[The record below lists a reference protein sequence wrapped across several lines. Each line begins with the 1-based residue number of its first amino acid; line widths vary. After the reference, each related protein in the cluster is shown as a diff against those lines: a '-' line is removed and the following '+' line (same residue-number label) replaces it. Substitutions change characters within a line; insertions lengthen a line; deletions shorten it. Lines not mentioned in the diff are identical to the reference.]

1 LISKETIQTIFET
14 VRVDEIISEFVSL
27 KKRGVNFIGLC
38 PFHNEKT
45 PSFTV
50 SPTKGI
56 YKCFGCGKAGNAV
69 NFLMEHEHYTYPEA
83 LKYIAKKYNIEI
95 DEDEQSPEQ
104 IQSLNEKESLYH
116 VSVFAQNYFSDNL
129 LNNEEGKA
137 IGLTYFK
144 ERGFTTETIEKFQL
158 GYCIDK
164 WDDFT
169 SHAQKNA
176 YKLTYLTQS
185 GLTISKDNKT
195 YDRFRGRV
203 MFPIHNLSGRVIGFG
218 GRILSS
224 EASKAKYVNSPESEI
239 YSKSRVLYGIY
250 FAKNSIIKNDNC
262 YLVEGYTDVISLNQ
276 SGVENVVA
284 SSGTS
289 LTTEQIKLIKRF
301 TKNVTILYDGDLA
314 GIKASFRGIDMIL
327 EEGMNVKIVMF
338 PDGEDPDS
346 YARGHSS
353 EELGKF
359 ITKTAANFII
369 FKTNLLLEEA
379 ENDPIKKATLIKEIV
394 NSIAIIPDIISRS
407 VYIKEC
413 GTILNI
419 KEQTLMNELNKILR
433 KKFYDKNRFATKEEF
448 PEATEYVADKQIFIE
463 NTVTEIHEKNLIRL
477 LMNFG
482 KQEITIKE
490 KQSKKE
496 SERIKEE
503 PEKRNIAELIVNE
516 IKADEMK
523 FNNFS
528 YQAIFD
534 EFANAVKDNSFP
546 DEMKFINHADE
557 KIRKIASD
565 MIISPYTLSKNWKEK
580 YDILVLTEEMQNIL
594 SQEVITSV
602 FAFKSNFVD
611 EEITKK
617 QKELKSTKN
626 NDDIKILMQEIK
638 KLKNV
643 SNLINKEL
651 GRVVTK

>member
-1 LISKETIQTIFET
+1 MISKETIQTIFET

-95 DEDEQSPEQ
+95 DEEEQSPEQ

-218 GRILSS
+218 GRILSA

-250 FAKNSIIKNDNC
+250 YAKNSIIKNDNC

-346 YARGHSS
+346 YARDHSS

-359 ITKTAANFII
+359 INKTAANFII

-433 KKFYDKNRFATKEEF
+433 KKFYDKNKFATKEEF

-463 NTVTEIHEKNLIRL
+463 NTTTEIHEKNLIRL
-477 LMNFG
+477 LLNFG

-490 KQSKKE
+490 KQTKKE
-496 SERIKEE
+496 DNKKE

-534 EFANAVKDNSFP
+534 EFANIIIDNSFP
-546 DEMKFINHADE
+546 DEMIFINHADE

-626 NDDIKILMQEIK
+626 SDDIKILMQEIK

-643 SNLINKEL
+643 SNLINKKL

>member
-1 LISKETIQTIFET
+1 MISKETIQTIFET

-433 KKFYDKNRFATKEEF
+433 KKFYDKNKFATKEEF
-448 PEATEYVADKQIFIE
+448 PEATEYVADKQIFDE
-463 NTVTEIHEKNLIRL
+463 NTTTEIHEKNLIRL
-477 LMNFG
+477 LMNYG
-482 KQEITIKE
+482 KQEIAIKE
-490 KQSKKE
+490 KQTKK
-496 SERIKEE
+496 E

-516 IKADEMK
+516 IKADEIK
-523 FNNFS
+523 FNNIS

-534 EFANAVKDNSFP
+534 EFANTIIDNSFP
-546 DEMKFINHADE
+546 DEMIFINHADE

-626 NDDIKILMQEIK
+626 SDDIKILMQEIK

-643 SNLINKEL
+643 SNLINKKL

>member
-1 LISKETIQTIFET
+1 MISKETIQTIFET

>member
-95 DEDEQSPEQ
+95 DEEEQSPEQ

-218 GRILSS
+218 GRILSA

-250 FAKNSIIKNDNC
+250 YAKNSIIKNDNC

-346 YARGHSS
+346 YARDHSS

-359 ITKTAANFII
+359 INKTAANFII

-433 KKFYDKNRFATKEEF
+433 KKFYDKNKFATKEEF

-463 NTVTEIHEKNLIRL
+463 NTTTEIHEKNLIRL
-477 LMNFG
+477 LLNFG

-490 KQSKKE
+490 KQTKKE
-496 SERIKEE
+496 DNKKE

-534 EFANAVKDNSFP
+534 EFANIIIDNSFP
-546 DEMKFINHADE
+546 DEMIFINHADE

-626 NDDIKILMQEIK
+626 SDDIKILMQEIK

-643 SNLINKEL
+643 SNLINKKL